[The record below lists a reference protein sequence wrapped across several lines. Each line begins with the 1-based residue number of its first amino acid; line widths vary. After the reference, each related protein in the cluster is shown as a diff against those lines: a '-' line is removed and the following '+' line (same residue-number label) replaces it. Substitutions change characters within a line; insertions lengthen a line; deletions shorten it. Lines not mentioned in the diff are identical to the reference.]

1 MAVQF
6 LSLCYRIK
14 PEDQQSSIIPT
25 RIKVWYRKVSTNT
38 HYNPSLKQIPQTDN
52 SFQANVRRAHY
63 QAAIWRSCQAQDPPQ
78 ESPEDFGW
86 YKDDI
91 NGIMLPK
98 FHDTSPVLAPE
109 ELLKLIRCQ
118 CKAMEGRCTHKKC
131 SCREANVPCTKFCG
145 CSFDGKNCERQ
156 VQHQTAADSEDSD
169 QDRDAT
175 ADKFTDILSSS
186 DDE

>member
-1 MAVQF
+1 MKH
-6 LSLCYRIK
+6 RILLK
-14 PEDQQSSIIPT
+14 NHQKILDGIRT
-25 RIKVWYRKVSTNT
+25 T
-38 HYNPSLKQIPQTDN
+38 H
-52 SFQANVRRAHY
+52 
-63 QAAIWRSCQAQDPPQ
+63 
-78 ESPEDFGW
+78 
-86 YKDDI
+86 DI

-98 FHDTSPVLAPE
+98 FDDTSPVLAPE

-169 QDRDAT
+169 QDPDAT
-175 ADKFTDILSSS
+175 ADQFTDILSSS

>member
-14 PEDQQSSIIPT
+14 PEDQQSSFIPT

-38 HYNPSLKQIPQTDN
+38 HYNPSLKQIPPTDN
-52 SFQANVRRAHY
+52 SFRANGRRAHY
-63 QAAIWRSCQAQDPPQ
+63 QAAIWRSCEAQDPPQ

-98 FHDTSPVLAPE
+98 FHDTSPVLAPVDKVPVQTYGRPVHAQE
-109 ELLKLIRCQ
+109 MFLQRGQ
-118 CKAMEGRCTHKKC
+118 CALY
-131 SCREANVPCTKFCG
+131 
-145 CSFDGKNCERQ
+145 Q
-156 VQHQTAADSEDSD
+156 VL
-169 QDRDAT
+169 RM
-175 ADKFTDILSSS
+175 FI
-186 DDE
+186 